1 MKRKDKIWQASGYL
15 LLILAVSLPAWCQ
28 NQGQPKQL
36 TDHIIDIVIMD
47 IILAP
52 FAAFVLWY
60 PIDALINGRS
70 RWNRLRSNPQCTRY
84 SSNAACRIAI
94 SVCVAIVCAA
104 AAWYLVSHKVLTA
117 ESWDHYYPDIKIY
130 YALLP
135 MTWAIVL
142 LFADAIILSLLS
154 YLTLH
159 ICISEDGVNF
169 ESVVCGSNTGGISW
183 DHLTWV
189 EVRKSS
195 RNPSGILKVALHGK
209 IGKRESRIITI
220 PGHHPTVK
228 QMLEAIRQYAP
239 DKFEP
244 PPQQVTVVTPRVK
257 FKNVLVM
264 AYLVLLVA
272 VMQYSIWLTH
282 VHPKSM
288 TAKLLWP
295 VTLSMVIVVG
305 CLQQIAALVYTYT
318 SYKHRN
324 SPLAAHEYALA
335 EDRSYKI
342 RAYVVYTMVVIIT
355 LSYAFGIYLTGISH
369 SHNGR
374 YLFAVLLVGFLIPIV
389 MGAEWLI
396 KKLSARVC
404 ITDDGICVRTIR
416 TSEDSMGIS
425 WTHLT
430 GVDVQTSHRSPSG
443 IRRIVVRGGIDK
455 WSKDWI
461 TIPGSHPDIQ
471 RILQDI
477 REHAPEYFE

>member
-1 MKRKDKIWQASGYL
+1 M
-15 LLILAVSLPAWCQ
+15 LLIQAVSLPAWCQ
-28 NQGQPKQL
+28 NQGHRTQPIDDTL
-36 TDHIIDIVIMD
+36 DIIFMVVMDIVVAVSYA
-47 IILAP
+47 LL
-52 FAAFVLWY
+52 LWW
-60 PIDALINGRS
+60 PTDALIHWRS
-70 RWNRLRSNPQCTRY
+70 RWDRLRSNPQATRY

-94 SVCVAIVCAA
+94 SVCVLILCAA
-104 AAWYLVSHKVLTA
+104 AAWYLVSHKILTA
-117 ESWDHYYPDIKIY
+117 AFWDHYYPDFKIY
-130 YALLP
+130 FLLLP
-135 MTWAIVL
+135 MQWAIVL

-154 YLTLH
+154 YLTIH
-159 ICISEDGVNF
+159 ICITEDGVNF

-195 RNPSGILKVALHGK
+195 RNLSGILKVALHGK

-220 PGHHPTVK
+220 PGHHPAVK
-228 QMLEAIRQYAP
+228 QMLEVIRVHAP

-244 PPQQVTVVTPRVK
+244 PPKKVTVVPPRVK
-257 FKNVLVM
+257 FMRVLAM
-264 AYLVLLVA
+264 IYLVVIMAVVISANWLLHA
-272 VMQYSIWLTH
+272 Y
-282 VHPKSM
+282 PKSM
-288 TAKLLWP
+288 TVKLLWS

-318 SYKHRN
+318 AYKHRS

-342 RAYVVYTMVVIIT
+342 RAYVVYAVVVIIT

-396 KKLSARVC
+396 TKLSARVC
-404 ITDDGICVRTIR
+404 ITDERICVKTAK
-416 TSEDSMGIS
+416 TSEDREGIS
-425 WTHLT
+425 WKYLT
-430 GVDVQTSHRSPSG
+430 GLDVQTSHHSPSG
-443 IRRIVVRGGIDK
+443 IRRVVVRGGNDK
-455 WSKDWI
+455 WSKSSI

-477 REHAPEYFE
+477 REHAPDMVAKTLLGQ